1 MDIDFMEI
9 DGNYFKK
16 IFFFK
21 KKKIL
26 FSYMVNNK
34 IIVYLCIFFFSYK
47 YRFFEIVCIIYRYIY
62 II

>member
-16 IFFFK
+16 IMFFFLNLLL
-21 KKKIL
+21 L
-26 FSYMVNNK
+26 FFYMV
-34 IIVYLCIFFFSYK
+34 IIKLFFIYVFFFYK
-47 YRFFEIVCIIYRYIY
+47 YRFFEIVSILYRYIY